1 MSEENVIID
10 ELEAEPIETG
20 SEPIADL
27 INAIQAQDFNAAESQ
42 FNDLVGE
49 RLADTLDQAKI
60 AIADQIF
67 NAQADAWSDAGD
79 DEVDEVEDVDI
90 DEEQLDN
97 VIDNVFADEV

>member
-27 INAIQAQDFNAAESQ
+27 IDAIKAQDFNAAESQ

-49 RLADTLDQAKI
+49 RLSDTLDQAKI

-67 NAQADAWSDAGD
+67 NAQAETWADAGD
-79 DEVDEVEDVDI
+79 DTEDDIAEDEDLDDSEV
-90 DEEQLDN
+90 
-97 VIDNVFADEV
+97 

>member
-1 MSEENVIID
+1 MMSEENVIID

-27 INAIQAQDFNAAESQ
+27 IDAIKAQDFNAAESQ

-49 RLADTLDQAKI
+49 RLSDTLDQAKI

-67 NAQADAWSDAGD
+67 NAQAETWADAGD
-79 DEVDEVEDVDI
+79 DAEDDIEEEDEDLDDSEV
-90 DEEQLDN
+90 
-97 VIDNVFADEV
+97 

>member
-27 INAIQAQDFNAAESQ
+27 IDAIQAQDFNAAESQ

-49 RLADTLDQAKI
+49 RLSDTLDQAKI

-67 NAQADAWSDAGD
+67 NAQAETWADAGD
-79 DEVDEVEDVDI
+79 DAEDDIEEEDEDLDDSEV
-90 DEEQLDN
+90 
-97 VIDNVFADEV
+97 

>member
-1 MSEENVIID
+1 MMSEENVIID

-27 INAIQAQDFNAAESQ
+27 IDAIQAQDFNAAESQ

-67 NAQADAWSDAGD
+67 NAQAETWADAGD
-79 DEVDEVEDVDI
+79 DAEDDIEEEDEDLDDSEV
-90 DEEQLDN
+90 
-97 VIDNVFADEV
+97 

>member
-1 MSEENVIID
+1 MMSEENVIID

-27 INAIQAQDFNAAESQ
+27 IDAIQAQDFNAAESQ

-49 RLADTLDQAKI
+49 RLSDTLDQAKI

-67 NAQADAWSDAGD
+67 NAQAETWADAGD
-79 DEVDEVEDVDI
+79 DAEDDIEEEDEDLDDSEV
-90 DEEQLDN
+90 
-97 VIDNVFADEV
+97 

>member
-1 MSEENVIID
+1 MMSEENVIID

-27 INAIQAQDFNAAESQ
+27 IDAIQAQDFNAAESQ
-42 FNDLVGE
+42 FNDLVGD

-67 NAQADAWSDAGD
+67 NAQAETWADAGD
-79 DEVDEVEDVDI
+79 DTEDDIEEEDEDLDDSEV
-90 DEEQLDN
+90 
-97 VIDNVFADEV
+97 

>member
-1 MSEENVIID
+1 MMSEENVIID

-27 INAIQAQDFNAAESQ
+27 IDAIQAQDFNAAESQ

-49 RLADTLDQAKI
+49 RLSDTLDQAKI

-67 NAQADAWSDAGD
+67 NAQAETWADAGNDAED
-79 DEVDEVEDVDI
+79 DIEEEDEDLDDSEV
-90 DEEQLDN
+90 
-97 VIDNVFADEV
+97 